1 MTLQIDSYR
10 LDRLFFAL
18 ADPIRRD
25 LLNRLAGRDLTA
37 GELAEPFDVSR
48 PAVSRHLRVLRDAGL
63 VTVRVDG
70 RERWFSLDSNG
81 VTDAESWLTELRD
94 QWRVS
99 LFSLKSFVEEG
110 EVE

>member
-1 MTLQIDSYR
+1 MALQIRDQEV
-10 LDRLFFAL
+10 DRLFAAL

-25 LLNRLAGRDLTA
+25 LLRRLAGRDHSA
-37 GELAEPFDVSR
+37 GELAEPFGVSR
-48 PAVSRHLRVLRDAGL
+48 PAVSRHLRVLREAGL

-81 VTDAESWLTELRD
+81 VIDAEAWLAELRE

-99 LFSLKSFVEEG
+99 LFSLKSFVEG
-110 EVE
+110 EPE